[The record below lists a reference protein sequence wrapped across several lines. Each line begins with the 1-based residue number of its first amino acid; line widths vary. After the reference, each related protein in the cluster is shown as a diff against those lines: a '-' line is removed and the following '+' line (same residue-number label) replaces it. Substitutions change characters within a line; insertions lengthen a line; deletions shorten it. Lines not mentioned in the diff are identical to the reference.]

1 MIDEIARNLIAQ
13 WGMIGVI
20 LVCLGGVVIA
30 LWRRLVKIQDD
41 YFEQTVQHTAVLV
54 ELNVLIRNR
63 QP

>member
-1 MIDEIARNLIAQ
+1 MDGEIAHNVTAQ
-13 WGMIGVI
+13 WGAIGI
-20 LVCLGGVVIA
+20 LVTVLAAAVIA

-63 QP
+63 QQ

>member
-1 MIDEIARNLIAQ
+1 MAEEITHNVAAQ
-13 WGMIGVI
+13 WGAIGI
-20 LVCLGGVVIA
+20 LVAVLLGACIA

-63 QP
+63 PQ